1 MITGS
6 EFYKVMCAMAPLYFA
21 MFVAYGSVKWW
32 KIFTAEQ
39 CSGINRFVS
48 VFAVPILSFHFISQN
63 NPYKMDMMFIIA
75 DTLSK
80 VMVFVLLSLW
90 AILFKSGGLDW
101 LITLFSVATLP
112 NTLVMGIPLLQAMY
126 GEYTQ
131 NLMVQLVVL
140 QCIIWYTLLLFLFEL
155 RAARL
160 LIRTEFPGQAA
171 GAITRIQVDD
181 DVISLD
187 GMDPLRTETETD
199 INGRVRLRIRRSISS
214 VPDSVVSSSL
224 CLTPRASNL
233 SNAEIFSVN
242 TPNRFFN
249 GGGGSG
255 ALQFYN
261 GNNEI
266 MFCNGD
272 LGGFGFTRPGCGVSP
287 RRLSG
292 YASSDAYSLQPT
304 PRASNFNEL
313 DVNGAGTP
321 VWMKSP
327 AAGKIYRHAA
337 SPKMTWESGQRH
349 VGKDSINEKEIS
361 FRDALRAAPPPT
373 AAGVACSMEEG
384 AAGKETAPVAAI
396 GRQEMPSAAL
406 MVRLILTVVGRK
418 LSRNPN
424 TYSSIIGLVWS
435 LISFRWNIALPD
447 IVAFSIKIVSDAGL
461 GMAMFSL
468 GLFMALQPKMI
479 ACGAKKA
486 TLGMLIRF
494 ISGPAF
500 MAAASVLVGL
510 KGSRLHA
517 AIVQAALPQGI
528 VPFVFAREYGLHP
541 DLLSTLVIFG
551 MIVSLPV
558 TILYYVLL
566 GL

>member
-435 LISFRWNIALPD
+435 LISFST
-447 IVAFSIKIVSDAGL
+447 FK
-461 GMAMFSL
+461 FT